1 MIQRRPIKPSVA
13 LVKLQELCARSE
25 QCSYEILVRLKK
37 WGVPD
42 LTSAKILAL
51 LKRDRYVDDSRYVE
65 AFVRDKVVFNRWGR
79 TKIRLA
85 LVQKHLSSDLIAEG
99 LESIDNDEYV
109 TALTEVLESK
119 ARSLQDVS
127 TYDARMKLLKYA
139 VSRGFEMGVA
149 SEMIKK
155 LFPR

>member
-13 LVKLQELCARSE
+13 LAKLQELCARSE
-25 QCSYEILVRLKK
+25 QCSYEILTRLKK

-42 LTSAKILAL
+42 STSAKILAL
-51 LKRDRYVDDSRYVE
+51 LKRDRYVNDSRYVE

-85 LVQKHLSSDLIAEG
+85 LVQKHLPSDLIAEG

-119 ARSLQDVS
+119 SRTLQDVS

>member
-1 MIQRRPIKPSVA
+1 MIQRRPIRPSAA

-25 QCSYEILVRLKK
+25 QCSHEILERLRK

-42 LTSAKILAL
+42 GTAAKILAL
-51 LKRDRYVDDSRYVE
+51 LKRDRYVDDGRYVE

-85 LVQKHLSSDLIAEG
+85 LVQKRLPAELITDG
-99 LESIDNDEYV
+99 LAGIDDDEYRQ
-109 TALTEVLESK
+109 ALTDVLESK
-119 ARSLQDVS
+119 ARSLSDVG
-127 TYDARMKLLKYA
+127 TYESRMKLLKYA
-139 VSRGFEMGVA
+139 VSRGFEMGLA
-149 SEMIKK
+149 GDMIKK

>member
-13 LVKLQELCARSE
+13 LAKLQELCARSE
-25 QCSYEILVRLKK
+25 QCSYEILTRLKK

-42 LTSAKILAL
+42 TTSAKILAL

-85 LVQKHLSSDLIAEG
+85 LVQKHLLSDLIADG

-119 ARSLQDVS
+119 SRTLQDVS

-139 VSRGFEMGVA
+139 VSRGFEMGIA

>member
-1 MIQRRPIKPSVA
+1 MIQRRPIRPAVA

-25 QCSYEILVRLKK
+25 QCSHEILERLRK

-42 LTSAKILAL
+42 GTAAKILAL

-85 LVQKHLSSDLIAEG
+85 LVQKRLPADLIADG
-99 LESIDNDEYV
+99 LAGIDDDEYRQSLV
-109 TALTEVLESK
+109 EVLESK
-119 ARSLQDVS
+119 ARSLGDVS
-127 TYDARMKLLKYA
+127 SYESRMKLLRYA
-139 VSRGFEMGVA
+139 VSRGFEAGLAGVL
-149 SEMIKK
+149 IKEIYG
-155 LFPR
+155 R

>member
-1 MIQRRPIKPSVA
+1 MIQRRPIRPSVA

-25 QCSYEILVRLKK
+25 QCSHEILERLRK

-42 LTSAKILAL
+42 GTAAKILAL

-85 LVQKHLSSDLIAEG
+85 LVQKRLPVDLIADG
-99 LESIDNDEYV
+99 LAGIDDDEYRQSLV
-109 TALTEVLESK
+109 EVLESK
-119 ARSLQDVS
+119 ARSLGDVS
-127 TYDARMKLLKYA
+127 SYESRMKLLRYA
-139 VSRGFEMGVA
+139 VSRGFEAGLA
-149 SEMIKK
+149 GGLIKEIYG
-155 LFPR
+155 R